1 MPESG
6 RAVADNASEGIA
18 AWVRGRRV
26 QAEVAE
32 NGEPAGSRVDRR
44 ELEAKLGVLNQD
56 LLDLYREAVALF
68 ERPERNRAAMMM
80 LSHAVREFANNL
92 AHHLGL
98 VEGMQF
104 PASVDVSSPLGEL
117 VQMWDVESVSPDN
130 PSSTAGGLGAVELA
144 EGPDNSIRESTVRSI
159 PERAYLAVEA
169 VIVAHSRATDS
180 ARRRQAFIAVGN
192 GATTQDPTAKLF
204 AATFDFFMSYAHLDR
219 AGKRRLPTEDE
230 LQQQFANFEAVV
242 WARLGGFFDVVDALA
257 DIIDVANGR
266 EPQPRTDT
274 ADHALE
280 AQ

>member
-1 MPESG
+1 MV
-6 RAVADNASEGIA
+6 REGTA

-26 QAEVAE
+26 RAEVAE
-32 NGEPAGSRVDRR
+32 NGELTGSRVDRS

-98 VEGMQF
+98 AEGMQF
-104 PASVDVSSPLGEL
+104 PASVDVSAPLGEL
-117 VQMWDVESVSPDN
+117 VRAWDVESVSPDGD
-130 PSSTAGGLGAVELA
+130 PSPTVGGLGAVELA

-169 VIVAHSRATDS
+169 VIVAHVKATAS

-192 GATTQDPTAKLF
+192 GATTQDPTARLF

-242 WARLGGFFDVVDALA
+242 WARLGGFFDVVDALT

-266 EPQPRTDT
+266 APQPRTDT
-274 ADHALE
+274 AEHALE